1 MSEIKCPKC
10 HTVFTIDE
18 ADYNSIAKQIR
29 DNEFNNENMNE
40 FQNTNMNNQHLDGTN
55 LKI

>member
-29 DNEFNNENMNE
+29 DNEFNNIYTIYPIISEENDL
-40 FQNTNMNNQHLDGTN
+40 T
-55 LKI
+55 